1 VVLDF
6 MQLTNTQLAQLIDLA
21 KNDAP
26 NETCG
31 ILGGKD
37 GRARKVFSLPNDS
50 PEPRVQYNADPL
62 ALLEA
67 FREIESRGWEH
78 LAIYHSHPA
87 SPAYPSPTDIARAF
101 YPKVIYILVSLMN
114 PGRAIVRG
122 FQINQGKVSE
132 VTLEIEED
140 HESPRTNQRDPARR
154 THRPHAGRAV
164 AALSKRRPPRGN
176 TVRKR
181 R

>member
-1 VVLDF
+1 LI
-6 MQLTNTQLAQLIDLA
+6 LTNIQLGQVIDLA
-21 KNDAP
+21 KRDAP

-31 ILGGKD
+31 IIGGKNN
-37 GRARKVFSLPNDS
+37 RALKIFALPNDS
-50 PEPRVQYNADPL
+50 PEPRVEYNAAPL

-101 YPKVIYILVSLMN
+101 YPDVIYLLVSLMN
-114 PGRAIVRG
+114 PRQASVRS
-122 FQINQGKVSE
+122 FRIIEGKVEE
-132 VTLEIEED
+132 VTLEIEEKN
-140 HESPRTNQRDPARR
+140 ESSRTNQRDPART
-154 THRPHAGRAV
+154 THRPHAHRAV
-164 AALSKRRPPRGN
+164 ASLSQRRSPRGELRRP
-176 TVRKR
+176 R